1 MTTYDRF
8 LALLAA
14 DSNLPP
20 TDALRM
26 AVAELVGPPARR
38 WGDEGEYI
46 ARHEAQEP
54 ERA

>member
-8 LALLAA
+8 LALLQA

-20 TDALRM
+20 TEALRM

-38 WGDEGEYI
+38 WGDEGAYL
-46 ARHEAQEP
+46 AMHEAKEP
-54 ERA
+54 QHG